1 MKAIGY
7 NSYGG
12 IDKLQILE
20 VESPKPKRHE
30 VAVKVSAISI
40 NPVDLKKMRGGF
52 KPITSIKKFPIITA
66 CDFSGEIV
74 EIGNDV
80 GAFKVGD
87 KVFGMQDILFNG
99 SAAEK
104 ITISQKYISLA
115 PNNFEL
121 SDSAA
126 IPQVGN
132 TSLLALRNI
141 ASLRKGHKLLI
152 NGASGGVGTFALQ
165 MAKIY
170 EANITAV
177 TSDRNIEWIKNEFDI
192 ENIIDYTKTDIT
204 DTSDKYDIIFD
215 ANGNLSFPK
224 ISNSLSANGIY
235 VTTKFNIYNNIDT
248 AKQFFKRKKSRTV
261 LSGRTSTSNLD
272 MFRMW
277 MEDGKLKPVIEKTY
291 SFDQYHE
298 AYEHLSSG
306 RAKGKLLIKIN

>member
-104 ITISQKYISLA
+104 ITISQKYISL
-115 PNNFEL
+115 NEREIIINEL
-121 SDSAA
+121 
-126 IPQVGN
+126 
-132 TSLLALRNI
+132 L
-141 ASLRKGHKLLI
+141 
-152 NGASGGVGTFALQ
+152 F
-165 MAKIY
+165 
-170 EANITAV
+170 
-177 TSDRNIEWIKNEFDI
+177 
-192 ENIIDYTKTDIT
+192 
-204 DTSDKYDIIFD
+204 
-215 ANGNLSFPK
+215 
-224 ISNSLSANGIY
+224 NSLNDFS
-235 VTTKFNIYNNIDT
+235 KES
-248 AKQFFKRKKSRTV
+248 KST
-261 LSGRTSTSNLD
+261 
-272 MFRMW
+272 
-277 MEDGKLKPVIEKTY
+277 LKVYMGDFI
-291 SFDQYHE
+291 Q
-298 AYEHLSSG
+298 
-306 RAKGKLLIKIN
+306 

>member
-170 EANITAV
+170 EADITAV

-224 ISNSLSANGIY
+224 ISNSLLTNGIY